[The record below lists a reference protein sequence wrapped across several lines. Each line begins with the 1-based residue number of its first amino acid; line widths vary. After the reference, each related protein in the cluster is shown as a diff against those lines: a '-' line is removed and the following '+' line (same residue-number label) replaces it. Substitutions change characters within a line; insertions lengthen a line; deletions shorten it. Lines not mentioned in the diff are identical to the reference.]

1 MQPDKTEA
9 KRIDAIRA
17 DAPCCAGSGGS
28 MTAYAESITKAAQ
41 TAANLLRQDLRAA
54 YRDAGQV
61 EAIILERLLSEAAEL
76 ERTLIR
82 MAEATK

>member
-1 MQPDKTEA
+1 
-9 KRIDAIRA
+9 
-17 DAPCCAGSGGS
+17 
-28 MTAYAESITKAAQ
+28 MTTYAESITKAAQ
-41 TAANLLRQDLRAA
+41 TANLLRQDLRDA
-54 YRDAGQV
+54 YRDAGPL

>member
-1 MQPDKTEA
+1 
-9 KRIDAIRA
+9 
-17 DAPCCAGSGGS
+17 
-28 MTAYAESITKAAQ
+28 MTTYTESITKAAQ
-41 TAANLLRQDLRAA
+41 TANLLRQDLRAA
-54 YRDAGQV
+54 YRDAGPV

>member
-1 MQPDKTEA
+1 
-9 KRIDAIRA
+9 
-17 DAPCCAGSGGS
+17 
-28 MTAYAESITKAAQ
+28 MTTYTESIIKASQ
-41 TAANLLRQDLRAA
+41 TANLLRQDLRDA
-54 YRDAGQV
+54 YRDAGPL

>member
-1 MQPDKTEA
+1 
-9 KRIDAIRA
+9 
-17 DAPCCAGSGGS
+17 
-28 MTAYAESITKAAQ
+28 MTTYTESIIKASQ
-41 TAANLLRQDLRAA
+41 TANLLRQDLRYA
-54 YRDAGQV
+54 YRDAGPL